1 VQTLNIVAASPESAR
16 ALINALSDFDAELI
30 EGSEGGFEVMVRL
43 GRDHTQTIAVLN
55 ALERFVTE
63 RERSARVT
71 LDGREYVMLPDP
83 VK

>member
-1 VQTLNIVAASPESAR
+1 MQTLNIVAASPESAR
-16 ALINALSDFDAELI
+16 ALMEALSEFDAELNHLSDDRY
-30 EGSEGGFEVMVRL
+30 EVTVTLGGR
-43 GRDHTQTIAVLN
+43 GRETVAVLN
-55 ALERFVTE
+55 ALERFVSE